1 MKKELS
7 AEIVDILIEKSI
19 VCKQLTLV
27 ENKKLDT
34 RKNIAC
40 FLGVDTK
47 TNYIG
52 VWRRFSKSRFLV
64 KEFEEFIILK
74 ERLEALGSHRVLKN
88 LLIVDSPI
96 CSKALHVMDKKGWKV
111 HNVSV

>member
-40 FLGVDTK
+40 FG
-47 TNYIG
+47 
-52 VWRRFSKSRFLV
+52 R
-64 KEFEEFIILK
+64 
-74 ERLEALGSHRVLKN
+74 
-88 LLIVDSPI
+88 
-96 CSKALHVMDKKGWKV
+96 
-111 HNVSV
+111 

>member
-40 FLGVDTK
+40 FWALIQKQTILEFGVVL
-47 TNYIG
+47 TN
-52 VWRRFSKSRFLV
+52 LV
-64 KEFEEFIILK
+64 F
-74 ERLEALGSHRVLKN
+74 
-88 LLIVDSPI
+88 
-96 CSKALHVMDKKGWKV
+96 
-111 HNVSV
+111 